1 MLRVLGRVCFSL
13 VFLWSAVHLAR
24 HTTAAGTL
32 AVGHY
37 AAAVCAAVGVLL
49 LLSDWQPRSGAMLL
63 AVLLLPATYL
73 VDVVPLSAVRRSAS
87 LSPSFSQCGRVTVW
101 LSALLCWPP
110 QAVARGDVEAAT
122 GEYVS
127 TLKSVALLGSL
138 LMVISYEAELSSLKP
153 SGAQVNEQSR

>member
-63 AVLLLPATYL
+63 AALLLPATYL

-87 LSPSFSQCGRVTVW
+87 RSPSFSQLSFLLAVWPCYCMAFRVVMLASAGGGERGRGSRNGGVCQHAEECCAAGQPADGDIV
-101 LSALLCWPP
+101 
-110 QAVARGDVEAAT
+110 RG
-122 GEYVS
+122 
-127 TLKSVALLGSL
+127 
-138 LMVISYEAELSSLKP
+138 
-153 SGAQVNEQSR
+153 